1 MTTNPAKR
9 PAIPSRRH
17 WGLLGAAF
25 AVLVGA
31 SLLLI
36 AQTAQY
42 FSFDFRF
49 AFFLERP
56 FLTADRVWAACFYMH
71 VAGGIL
77 CLVTAPLLLWNGL
90 ARGHQ
95 GLHRALGRIHAVAAL
110 GWVGPTG
117 LYLAP
122 FAKGGAAGQLGFL
135 LLGLWF
141 VATSGLGI
149 VAIRRRDL
157 RAHVAW
163 MVRSYALILSA
174 LSFRILHRVLH
185 ELGVDATTNYVASTW
200 ASLVLAIVSG
210 EVLGRRLAST
220 WREPA
225 LVPAAIP

>member
-1 MTTNPAKR
+1 MTTNPAS
-9 PAIPSRRH
+9 PPGFPSRRH
-17 WGLLGAAF
+17 CGLLGAAF
-25 AVLVGA
+25 AVVVGA

-36 AQTAQY
+36 VQTAQY

-56 FLTADRVWAACFYMH
+56 FLTADRVWAACFYLH

-77 CLVTAPLLLWNGL
+77 CLATAPLLLWNGL
-90 ARGHQ
+90 ARGPE
-95 GLHRALGRIHAVAAL
+95 GLHRAVGRIHAVAAL

-141 VATSGLGI
+141 VATSGFGL
-149 VAIRRRDL
+149 VAIRRGDL

-174 LSFRILHRVLH
+174 LSFRLLHRALH
-185 ELGVDATTNYVASTW
+185 EFGVEATTNYVASTW
-200 ASLVLAIVSG
+200 ASLGLAIVSG
-210 EVLGRRLAST
+210 ELLGRRLAST
-220 WREPA
+220 RREPA
-225 LVPAAIP
+225 LVAAAIP

>member
-1 MTTNPAKR
+1 MTTNPAS
-9 PAIPSRRH
+9 PSVIPSQRH
-17 WGLLGAAF
+17 ASLLGAAF
-25 AVLVGA
+25 AVVVGA

-36 AQTAQY
+36 VQTAQY

-56 FLTADRVWAACFYMH
+56 FLTADRVWAACFYLH

-77 CLVTAPLLLWNGL
+77 CLATAPLLLWNGL
-90 ARGHQ
+90 ARGPR
-95 GLHRALGRIHAVAAL
+95 GLHRAVGRIHAVAAL

-141 VATSGLGI
+141 VATSGFGL
-149 VAIRRRDL
+149 VAIRRGDL

-174 LSFRILHRVLH
+174 LSFRLLHRVLH
-185 ELGVDATTNYVASTW
+185 EFGVEATANYVASTW
-200 ASLVLAIVSG
+200 ASLVLAVVSG
-210 EVLGRRLAST
+210 ELLGRRLAST
-220 WREPA
+220 WRQPA
-225 LVPAAIP
+225 LVATAIP

>member
-1 MTTNPAKR
+1 MTTNPAS
-9 PAIPSRRH
+9 PELPSRRP
-17 WGLLGAAF
+17 GSLRGAAW
-25 AVLVGA
+25 AVVVSA
-31 SLLLI
+31 SSLLI
-36 AQTAQY
+36 AQTAPY

-56 FLTADRVWAACFYMH
+56 ILTADRVWAACFYLH
-71 VAGGIL
+71 VAGGML
-77 CLVTAPLLLWNGL
+77 CLATAPLLLWNGA
-90 ARGHQ
+90 ARGPQ
-95 GLHRALGRIHAVAAL
+95 GLHRVLGRIHAVAAL

-149 VAIRRRDL
+149 VAIRRGDL

-174 LSFRILHRVLH
+174 LTFRLFHRVLH
-185 ELGVDATTNYVASTW
+185 ELGVAATTNYVASTW
-200 ASLVLAIVSG
+200 ASLVLAIMSG
-210 EVLGRRLAST
+210 EFLGRRLAST

-225 LVPAAIP
+225 LVAAAIP